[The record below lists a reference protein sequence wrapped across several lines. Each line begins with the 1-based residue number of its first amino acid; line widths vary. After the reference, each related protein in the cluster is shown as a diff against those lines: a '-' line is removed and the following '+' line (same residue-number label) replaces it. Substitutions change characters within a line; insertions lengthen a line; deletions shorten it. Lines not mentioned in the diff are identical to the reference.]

1 MYDVS
6 YLHINVTSIRLI
18 IILPFQQA
26 DVSCVVF
33 MCGLIHQRYAEFC
46 EPLKKTLVKMFENYN
61 GKDEEKVSEL
71 PFDFAFYF
79 SQACCICIQTILV
92 LSGALLSSLDPP
104 SYPPC
109 PLMNQRRLKP
119 RTMHLQF
126 PRIWEVHFS
135 KKSILCMHA
144 DYIKLELK

>member
-33 MCGLIHQRYAEFC
+33 ICGLIHQRYAEFC

-71 PFDFAFYF
+71 PFDFVFYF
-79 SQACCICIQTILV
+79 SQACCIHTDTPLCYPE
-92 LSGALLSSLDPP
+92 LSKSPP
-104 SYPPC
+104 PP
-109 PLMNQRRLKP
+109 PPPTL
-119 RTMHLQF
+119 
-126 PRIWEVHFS
+126 
-135 KKSILCMHA
+135 HA
-144 DYIKLELK
+144 PS

>member
-92 LSGALLSSLDPP
+92 LS
-104 SYPPC
+104 
-109 PLMNQRRLKP
+109 
-119 RTMHLQF
+119 
-126 PRIWEVHFS
+126 
-135 KKSILCMHA
+135 
-144 DYIKLELK
+144 